1 MLPEQH
7 HFAWT
12 THQLNSGTVLETAT
26 PAWRKENSPS
36 IHQPLYDSSGE
47 KYGAGGDLFI
57 QVSWWEEPI
66 PSLQSLHNSRILSFP
81 MMWVEHSG
89 LNHPIVTWRNSL
101 ARMASLGITWHQ
113 FLVELDSIS
122 PSSQKR
128 LFFFVQLNFL
138 FIRTFSLRSSWQLVS
153 SWRMWWVPEFWPCP
167 PPWRTS
173 GYYLEALWN
182 LAALVMDHGAG
193 FSGEMDGHDFGGYT
207 KLDPCT
213 LFWGWRVFRVD
224 WCCVFSAA
232 EKLAD
237 YSEGLFA

>member
-1 MLPEQH
+1 MGRTLRIESSDSDLKEFFGQNGVPWNH
-7 HFAWT
+7 LASVSCGAWFY
-12 THQLNSGTVLETAT
+12 LAFFPKKAV
-26 PAWRKENSPS
+26 
-36 IHQPLYDSSGE
+36 
-47 KYGAGGDLFI
+47 FF
-57 QVSWWEEPI
+57 
-66 PSLQSLHNSRILSFP
+66 LSN
-81 MMWVEHSG
+81 W
-89 LNHPIVTWRNSL
+89 I
-101 ARMASLGITWHQ
+101 
-113 FLVELDSIS
+113 
-122 PSSQKR
+122 
-128 LFFFVQLNFL
+128 FL